1 MNQLEVMY
9 RGAVYPWHCDHMGHM
24 NVMWYAGKFDEASW
38 ALLATVGLTRSFL
51 AGRGHGMA
59 AVQQNII
66 YKRELRAGDIVSV
79 RSGILDVQE
88 KIIRIFH
95 EMRNEE
101 TLEVSAFATITG
113 VYMDIKKR
121 RASPIPIELAD
132 HIRTMTL
139 DENKLY
145 WTDTL
150 PSIPKP
156 HSLA

>member
-1 MNQLEVMY
+1 
-9 RGAVYPWHCDHMGHM
+9 
-24 NVMWYAGKFDEASW
+24 MWYTGKFDEASW
-38 ALLATVGLTRSFL
+38 ALLATVGLTRSFM

-101 TLEVSAFATITG
+101 TFEVSAFATITG

-121 RASPIPIELAD
+121 RASPIPVELAD
-132 HIRTMTL
+132 HIKTLTL

>member
-24 NVMWYAGKFDEASW
+24 NVMWYTGKFDEASW

>member
-1 MNQLEVMY
+1 MARLVDTY

-24 NVMWYAGKFDEASW
+24 NVMWYTGKFDEASW

-113 VYMDIKKR
+113 VYMDIKER

>member
-1 MNQLEVMY
+1 
-9 RGAVYPWHCDHMGHM
+9 
-24 NVMWYAGKFDEASW
+24 
-38 ALLATVGLTRSFL
+38 
-51 AGRGHGMA
+51 MA

-79 RSGILDVQE
+79 RSGILDVQD

>member
-1 MNQLEVMY
+1 MRELEVTY

-24 NVMWYAGKFDEASW
+24 NVMWYTGKFDEASW
-38 ALLATVGLTRSFL
+38 SLLASVGLTRSFL
-51 AGRGHGMA
+51 TGRGHGLA
-59 AVQQNII
+59 AVQQNVT
-66 YKRELRAGDIVSV
+66 YKRELKAGDIVSV
-79 RSGILDVQE
+79 QSGILDVQD

-101 TLEVSAFATITG
+101 THEVSAFATITG

-121 RASPIPIELAD
+121 RAIPIPVDVAE
-132 HIRTMTL
+132 HIRSMRL

-145 WTDTL
+145 WTETL

-156 HSLA
+156 GSLA